1 MPGCVGGM
9 AETSSGE
16 SGTSPASTPFSLPAG
31 SGALR
36 QAWRHIVS
44 DGKENPTA
52 EVTYLYE
59 VFAFRLC
66 DKWLKLW
73 SCEGVHETSL

>member
-1 MPGCVGGM
+1 
-9 AETSSGE
+9 
-16 SGTSPASTPFSLPAG
+16 
-31 SGALR
+31 
-36 QAWRHIVS
+36 VS
-44 DGKENPTA
+44 DGKENPTV

-59 VFAFRLC
+59 VFAFRLG